1 MKGRATVC
9 GSTMVMATAKAPTP
23 VSSSRAK
30 IGVAARCGHSTSA
43 VRPIRMTVPM
53 LASAGTR
60 RGHHSLTPNICQPPR
75 ISQCSSGGVS
85 GAAMPLRSGTSA
97 SRRCMCQA
105 DASVSSSIGA
115 VVGRHASAPKI
126 STPTNRNGAERDSF
140 CRNGE
145 RRVSSRSASTLI
157 GLRSPAWT
165 MSPAVGLTI
174 AILVVG
180 PRAPESPRKNA
191 ARPVAY
197 RRHRALGSG
206 PKHGYNPRP
215 LRPHCALRSPIL
227 LDHLIDRAAEA
238 VEILPLRAQ
247 RLEAWVKRQPQPVGQ
262 WVRAAAFAAKPGS
275 VCLIPSAE
283 GGLAQVLVGI
293 EEGLDRWSLAALPT
307 SLPKG
312 DDRLAESL
320 RRSEAEA
327 ACFAWAI
334 GAYRF
339 QRYKKRDGDL
349 ARLVWPAGVDRA
361 AVRRLVAALTLA
373 RDLINTPAEDMGP
386 PHLAD
391 AAKAV
396 AKAHKATFN
405 VIVGDDLLKKN
416 YPAIHAVGRAASRPP
431 RLIDLSWGSGGPRL
445 TLVGKGVC
453 FDTGGLDLKP
463 SSGMLLMKKDMGGA
477 ALMLALAQMI
487 MDAALKI
494 RLRLLIP
501 AVENSVS
508 GNSYRP
514 LDVIRTRKGIT
525 VEIGNTDAEGRVIL
539 CDALAE
545 AQGTKVGDKPDLILD
560 AATLTGAA
568 RVALGPDLPALFC
581 NDDEIAEAILRHG
594 KAEDDPLW
602 RLPLHKGYRAMLD
615 SKVAD
620 INNVSSGPYAGA
632 ITAALYLQE
641 FIDSGMPWAHIDTL
655 AWNTRDR
662 PGRPEGGEALCLRA
676 LFSFVSAWAQQKKG
690 KGAAIIAPKAAPRQR
705 PLKARMRRRR

>member
-1 MKGRATVC
+1 
-9 GSTMVMATAKAPTP
+9 
-23 VSSSRAK
+23 
-30 IGVAARCGHSTSA
+30 
-43 VRPIRMTVPM
+43 
-53 LASAGTR
+53 L
-60 RGHHSLTPNICQPPR
+60 
-75 ISQCSSGGVS
+75 
-85 GAAMPLRSGTSA
+85 
-97 SRRCMCQA
+97 
-105 DASVSSSIGA
+105 
-115 VVGRHASAPKI
+115 
-126 STPTNRNGAERDSF
+126 F
-140 CRNGE
+140 
-145 RRVSSRSASTLI
+145 
-157 GLRSPAWT
+157 
-165 MSPAVGLTI
+165 
-174 AILVVG
+174 
-180 PRAPESPRKNA
+180 
-191 ARPVAY
+191 
-197 RRHRALGSG
+197 
-206 PKHGYNPRP
+206 
-215 LRPHCALRSPIL
+215 
-227 LDHLIDRAAEA
+227 DHLIDRAADA

-247 RLEAWVKRQPQPVGQ
+247 RLEAWLTRQPQPVGQ
-262 WVRAAAFAAKPGS
+262 WVRAAGFTAKPGS
-275 VCLIPSAE
+275 VCLVPSAE
-283 GGLAQVLVGI
+283 GGLQQVLVGI
-293 EEGLDRWSLAALPT
+293 EEGLDRWSVAALPT

-312 DDRLAESL
+312 DYRLAESVDG
-320 RRSEAEA
+320 ADADA
-327 ACFAWAI
+327 ACFAWAV

-339 QRYKKRDGDL
+339 QRYKKRDGEL

-361 AVRRLVAALTLA
+361 AIRRLVSALTLA

-391 AAKAV
+391 AAKAL
-396 AKAHKATFN
+396 AKAQKASFS

-416 YPAIHAVGRAASRPP
+416 YPAVHAVGRAAARPP
-431 RLIDLSWGSGGPRL
+431 RLIDLNWGNSGPRL

-477 ALMLALAQMI
+477 ALMLALTQMI
-487 MDAALKI
+487 MDAGLKL

-508 GNSYRP
+508 GNAYRP

-545 AQGTKVGDKPDLILD
+545 AHGNKAGDTPDLILD

-581 NDDEIAEAILRHG
+581 NDDDIAEAILRHG

-641 FIDSGMPWAHIDTL
+641 FIEPGVRWAHIDTL

-676 LFSFVSAWAQQKKG
+676 LFSFVSAWSQQKKG
-690 KGAAIIAPKAAPRQR
+690 KGAAIIAPKVAPRQR
-705 PLKARMRRRR
+705 PLKQRTRRRR

>member
-1 MKGRATVC
+1 M
-9 GSTMVMATAKAPTP
+9 
-23 VSSSRAK
+23 
-30 IGVAARCGHSTSA
+30 
-43 VRPIRMTVPM
+43 
-53 LASAGTR
+53 
-60 RGHHSLTPNICQPPR
+60 
-75 ISQCSSGGVS
+75 
-85 GAAMPLRSGTSA
+85 
-97 SRRCMCQA
+97 
-105 DASVSSSIGA
+105 
-115 VVGRHASAPKI
+115 
-126 STPTNRNGAERDSF
+126 F
-140 CRNGE
+140 
-145 RRVSSRSASTLI
+145 
-157 GLRSPAWT
+157 
-165 MSPAVGLTI
+165 
-174 AILVVG
+174 
-180 PRAPESPRKNA
+180 
-191 ARPVAY
+191 
-197 RRHRALGSG
+197 
-206 PKHGYNPRP
+206 
-215 LRPHCALRSPIL
+215 
-227 LDHLIDRAAEA
+227 DHLIDRAAQA
-238 VEILPLRAQ
+238 VEILPLRAA
-247 RLEAWVKRQPQPVGQ
+247 RLEAWLKRQPQTVGQ
-262 WVRAAAFAAKPGS
+262 WLRAAGFAAKPGS

-283 GGLAQVLVGI
+283 GSLQQVLVGI
-293 EEGLDRWSLAALPT
+293 EEGLDRWSVAALPT

-312 DDRLAESL
+312 DYRLAESVGAAD
-320 RRSEAEA
+320 AEA

-339 QRYKKRDGDL
+339 QRYKKRDGAL
-349 ARLVWPAGVDRA
+349 ARLVWPAEVDRA
-361 AVRRLVAALTLA
+361 AIRRLVTALTLA

-391 AAKAV
+391 AVKDV
-396 AKAHKATFN
+396 AKTHKASFSA
-405 VIVGDDLLKKN
+405 IVGEDLLKKN
-416 YPAIHAVGRAASRPP
+416 YPAIHAVGRAAARPP
-431 RLIDLSWGSGGPRL
+431 RLIDLGWGNSGPRL

-487 MDAALKI
+487 MDAGLKV

-501 AVENSVS
+501 AVENAVS
-508 GNSYRP
+508 GNAYRP

-545 AQGTKVGDKPDLILD
+545 AQGTRAGDKPDLILD

-581 NDDEIAEAILRHG
+581 NDDDIADAILRHG

-641 FIDSGMPWAHIDTL
+641 FIDPGTRWAHIDTL

-690 KGAAIIAPKAAPRQR
+690 KGAAIIAPKVAPRQR
-705 PLKARMRRRR
+705 PLKQRTRRRR